1 MTMDIQTIMLI
12 ATGVISGASI
22 ILKVIAP
29 LTKTN
34 KDDKALK
41 FLLKA
46 LEVLSLHTKQDN
58 KVEVIVKQK

>member
-1 MTMDIQTIMLI
+1 MDIQTILLI
-12 ATGVISGASI
+12 TTSVISGASI

-34 KDDKALK
+34 KDDKVLK

-46 LEVLSLHTKQDN
+46 MEVLSLHTKEDS
-58 KVEVIVKQK
+58 KVEVIVKNK